1 MWLEGYSIP
10 QNVEANDYTKE
21 FFAKNENLNKEHTYD
36 PLLVNDP
43 EDNDKMLDH
52 CTNPWLRVDGIEM
65 DHEGILA
72 EAMHLLDTACFTY
85 HRPQSAGWMSLC
97 IHGISTVHTN
107 CADDYGLPDD
117 YEETD
122 SHWTDIAKFC
132 PKTVDFMENHLN
144 YEDYTRVRF
153 MVLLPGG
160 WIGPHTDKDRQGFGA
175 TNIAVNNP
183 DGCALVM
190 EDWGTM
196 PFEPG
201 AIMKINTAYNHSV
214 WNRSNTPRIHMI
226 VDGGMGDDFKDKC
239 VESYKRR
246 GGMLNI

>member
-10 QNVEANDYTKE
+10 QTVEASDYTQE
-21 FFAKNENLNKEHTYD
+21 FFAKNEHLNKEHLYD
-36 PLLVNDP
+36 PLLVKDP
-43 EDNDKMLDH
+43 EDNDMLLDH

-132 PKTVDFMENHLN
+132 PGSKNCGTTSTIAKLFHSFRSFPLRHEEVVIAIRPYHDQIELMMNLRWILVLN
-144 YEDYTRVRF
+144 ELQDGVH
-153 MVLLPGG
+153 VLGQL
-160 WIGPHTDKDRQGFGA
+160 
-175 TNIAVNNP
+175 
-183 DGCALVM
+183 C
-190 EDWGTM
+190 
-196 PFEPG
+196 
-201 AIMKINTAYNHSV
+201 
-214 WNRSNTPRIHMI
+214 
-226 VDGGMGDDFKDKC
+226 
-239 VESYKRR
+239 
-246 GGMLNI
+246 